1 MAPARALERSATAKE
16 KDRDPGAPWIRAAWI
31 SAASGIAVV
40 ALLHAASGALVSGAT
55 RARPHFT
62 ADLARQALDMASLD
76 AIKSGLLLGLGLL
89 FIGFA
94 RRGKIRRT
102 AAAIA
107 VLAVVAVD
115 LWTVDRKIMDP
126 QLGSPEDY
134 AGYFM
139 ETPEVTF
146 LKSDSTLFRV
156 YPLQWNDSR
165 LAAYGIASVLGYHP
179 AKPKLYQALADTA
192 GIMSSMEML
201 RFLNVKYVLLDGKL
215 PPSTP
220 GVALRHEGDINV
232 YEIEGVLPRAYV
244 VHRLKP
250 VRDDAVALATIRT
263 NGFNPAREALWTG
276 NEPLPP
282 MAEPAERDS
291 VRVLRYDFNEAELM
305 VVTQAPGLFVLAD
318 QYDPDWQAAVDGKPA
333 TIHRV
338 NYLMRGV
345 LVEPGAHRIQFRY
358 EPRALRTGIR
368 ISGASLLVTVLI
380 AGAGLFQRRRRPPG
394 PERTEPAGAS
404 A

>member
-1 MAPARALERSATAKE
+1 WSFHPREILTFVIPSMFGFGGSTYWGSMPFTDYPNYMGIVALALAIYGALSWRGGVRWYLLALAGFALLMSFGKHFQPLYSLLYYHLPFFNKFRVPVMVLVLVQFATAALAAFGLTRALERPATAKE

-107 VLAVVAVD
+107 
-115 LWTVDRKIMDP
+115 
-126 QLGSPEDY
+126 
-134 AGYFM
+134 
-139 ETPEVTF
+139 
-146 LKSDSTLFRV
+146 
-156 YPLQWNDSR
+156 
-165 LAAYGIASVLGYHP
+165 
-179 AKPKLYQALADTA
+179 ALADTA

-220 GVALRHEGDINV
+220 GVVLRHEGDINV

-263 NGFNPAREALWTG
+263 NGFNPA
-276 NEPLPP
+276 
-282 MAEPAERDS
+282 
-291 VRVLRYDFNEAELM
+291 
-305 VVTQAPGLFVLAD
+305 
-318 QYDPDWQAAVDGKPA
+318 
-333 TIHRV
+333 
-338 NYLMRGV
+338 
-345 LVEPGAHRIQFRY
+345 
-358 EPRALRTGIR
+358 
-368 ISGASLLVTVLI
+368 
-380 AGAGLFQRRRRPPG
+380 
-394 PERTEPAGAS
+394 
-404 A
+404 